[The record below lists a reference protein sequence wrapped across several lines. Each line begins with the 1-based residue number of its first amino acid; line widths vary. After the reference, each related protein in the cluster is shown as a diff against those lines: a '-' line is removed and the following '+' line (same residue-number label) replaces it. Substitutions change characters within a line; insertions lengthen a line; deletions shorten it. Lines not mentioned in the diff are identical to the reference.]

1 MKRTC
6 LAFAVLA
13 GVSLCACGKKQ
24 PENIPQ
30 PQAGDVAVEASTAP
44 AVEQNPLKAG
54 ANYLKTTV
62 GQVEK
67 AKAAAAVYE
76 GAAAEHFKG
85 TDVDDA
91 GGN

>member
-1 MKRTC
+1 MKKSY
-6 LAFAVLA
+6 LAYMVLA
-13 GVSLCACGKKQ
+13 GASLCACTKKQ

-30 PQAGDVAVEASTAP
+30 PEAEGGAVAASTAP
-44 AVEQNPLKAG
+44 VVEQNPLKAG

-76 GAAAEHFKG
+76 DAAKEHFNG
-85 TDVDDA
+85 TDVGDA